1 VGNGLPFQKAK
12 IYKVDMHCLEKN
24 YLHPLLVGYQTH
36 NWCKMISKSKI
47 MHAGICLICYGDYI
61 DILFIA
67 MVIYFLYVRQ
77 VIV

>member
-12 IYKVDMHCLEKN
+12 IYKVDMHYLEKKFFASTSCWISNTQLVRDDQQIQN
-24 YLHPLLVGYQTH
+24 YA
-36 NWCKMISKSKI
+36 C
-47 MHAGICLICYGDYI
+47 MHLCYGVYI

-67 MVIYFLYVRQ
+67 MVIYFLYICQ